1 MSKPET
7 KKTLKQL
14 QPILIVTEDKK
25 SAKNYLECRIKALGL
40 ANNPKLAEVKH
51 KNSDPISVVEAAES
65 FYSTQ
70 LDNTKSSRE
79 LPYKKVYCVMDVDNH
94 DSDQTN
100 PDKKSLTKALLK
112 IKLLNNS
119 YPNCEFIP
127 IVSNECFEVWYVLHF
142 KVKGDTKMI
151 RRPSDPKKNNNKNH
165 IDDKERYDK
174 ILAKNDIKYNK
185 SSDLGLFIFERIKNH
200 EEQAIEN
207 ARWLEDNHHRNDTH
221 LPYCGNPSTEVYKLI
236 EDLIDLSNKNSP
248 KTVIEQAPFSKD
260 DLQMYP
266 YEESFIMELIDKINE
281 FHPNYSKSEKSE
293 MLDLL
298 LTNKNTNNFSEEIT
312 SYFWDNYERCHFKTK
327 NLNQ

>member
-40 ANNPKLAEVKH
+40 ANTEVKH

-70 LDNTKSSRE
+70 LDNTKSSGK

-100 PDKKSLTKALLK
+100 PDKKSLTNALSK
-112 IKLLNNS
+112 IKQLNS
-119 YPNCEFIP
+119 KYDCEFIP

-151 RRPSDPKKNNNKNH
+151 RRPSDPKKSKNKNH

-174 ILAKNDIKYNK
+174 ILAKKDIHYNK
-185 SSDLGLFIFERIKNH
+185 SSQWGLFIFERIKNH

-236 EDLIDLSNKNSP
+236 EDLIDLSNKNLP

-281 FHPNYSKSEKSE
+281 FHPNCSKSEKIK
-293 MLDLL
+293 MLHLL
-298 LTNKNTNNFSEEIT
+298 LIDKNTDNFSEEIT
-312 SYFWDNYERCHFKTK
+312 SYFWAKHKQYHF
-327 NLNQ
+327 

>member
-7 KKTLKQL
+7 EKIFKQL

-40 ANNPKLAEVKH
+40 GSSKLAKVEH
-51 KNSDPISVVEAAES
+51 KDSSPISVVEGAEA
-65 FYSTQ
+65 FYKAQ
-70 LDNTKSSRE
+70 LHKSKPSGGE

-151 RRPSDPKKNNNKNH
+151 RRPSDPKKSNNKNH

-185 SSDLGLFIFERIKNH
+185 SSDLGSIIFEHIKDK
-200 EEQAIEN
+200 EQKAIEN
-207 ARWLEDNHHRNDTH
+207 ARWLEDNHNNNDTH

-248 KTVIEQAPFSKD
+248 QTVIEQAPFSKD
-260 DLQMYP
+260 DLQYYP

-281 FHPNYSKSEKSE
+281 FHPNYSKSEKNK
-293 MLDLL
+293 MLHLL
-298 LTNKNTNNFSEEIT
+298 LIDKNTDNFSEEIT
-312 SYFWDNYERCHFKTK
+312 SYFWAKHKQYHF
-327 NLNQ
+327 